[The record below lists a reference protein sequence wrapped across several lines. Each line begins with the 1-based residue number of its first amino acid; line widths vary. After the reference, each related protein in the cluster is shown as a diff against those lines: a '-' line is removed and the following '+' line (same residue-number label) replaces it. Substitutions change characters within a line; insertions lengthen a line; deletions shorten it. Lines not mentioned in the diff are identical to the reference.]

1 MSKIRE
7 SVFLVVFL
15 AAWALLSACAG
26 HAPTE
31 AAPSGVLEAVS
42 ENGKTRQMSPRHP
55 RTVPAFEKL
64 TQQLKDLG
72 YEGVGLQYESE
83 PTLALSSKVFS
94 DSRAAGR
101 QIKLVYTGLQ
111 MAYDSRHQSFTIGG
125 TASAEAILSFI
136 QKKIPARSP

>member
-1 MSKIRE
+1 MSKIHD
-7 SVFLVVFL
+7 SFFFLVFL
-15 AAWALLSACAG
+15 AAWTLLSSCAS
-26 HAPTE
+26 HTPTE
-31 AAPSGVLEAVS
+31 PAASGVLES
-42 ENGKTRQMSPRHP
+42 DDKTTAEAPETSTHS
-55 RTVPAFEKL
+55 PAFEKL

-72 YEGVGLQYESE
+72 YEGVGLQYESAA
-83 PTLALSSKVFS
+83 TLALLSEVFS

-125 TASAEAILSFI
+125 TASAEAILGFV